1 MNTHS
6 VEHRISALVLV
17 IAVSVIG
24 VALPAS
30 ASGKGKIVVPRH
42 QALTINGRPLAQLL
56 STTTTARDAFLL
68 AGLLEQGVWDG
79 TVLSSFEAL
88 QPVLKVGQQV
98 RVSDEIVDSGW
109 KGFAIGTAAG
119 AAVLGLAGNSYA
131 AMPGAMLGGIV
142 GYLVDRSTH
151 SWMSVTGKVVSIS
164 SDQLVIARPR
174 AFFRSE
180 EWAFTED
187 VVRSIHIVDS
197 DLNGILLG
205 MAPGMAL
212 MFLSCGQS
220 DAGNLC
226 GLVPMMV
233 TGLGMM
239 VGGAIDFFMT
249 QPVYERRPHGSRV
262 TVSPL
267 LGRGQKGVVAHVRF

>member
-1 MNTHS
+1 MN
-6 VEHRISALVLV
+6 R
-17 IAVSVIG
+17 
-24 VALPAS
+24 
-30 ASGKGKIVVPRH
+30 R
-42 QALTINGRPLAQLL
+42 
-56 STTTTARDAFLL
+56 AFLL

-88 QPVLKVGQQV
+88 QPVLKVWQQV

-151 SWMSVTGKVVSIS
+151 SGMSVTGKVVSIS

-239 VGGAIDFFMT
+239 VVGVAIDFFMT
-249 QPVYERRPHGSRV
+249 LCMSGGPMGRESRSLHCLGEVRKALWLASVSKTPKATRR
-262 TVSPL
+262 
-267 LGRGQKGVVAHVRF
+267 GRPGRNMVANAATRGLV